1 MVHAD
6 SKASNLIDQ
15 KSFYVA
21 ISRAKE
27 TVAVYTND
35 KAKLVSALNERAGEQ
50 QTAIADKGL
59 ETAKA
64 DKSTGAGLG

>member
-1 MVHAD
+1 MIHAD

-27 TVAVYTND
+27 SVAIYTND
-35 KAKLVSALNERAGEQ
+35 KAKLVSALNERTGNV
-50 QTAIADKGL
+50 QTAIADKSMD
-59 ETAKA
+59 TAKA
-64 DKSTGAGLG
+64 SKSAGAGMG